1 MSRAGQNAQRGARNA
16 EQRTGGLFKKGLARL
31 FRVPRSEFRSSAATV
46 GASSDLELVVRRKT
60 SASGEAEE
68 AERLPLSWDLVRRI
82 LGYTGPYARLRNT
95 LLTVCALRAVQLTAT
110 PWLIGRIIRGPVAD
124 GDARALTLWLAGM
137 ASLVVLC
144 EITLHL
150 RVTLAHRLGEAV
162 LHDLR
167 VELMD
172 ALLRRPMKFFHTT
185 RHGSLISR
193 MISDIEAVRNGVQNN
208 LPISLVSLGQMGV
221 AGLVMAFI
229 SWKLFLLLLL
239 IAPVLHAINVHFKA
253 RIAEAAKVQIES
265 FSRVTAA
272 LAETVQGI
280 RVTQG
285 FNREEVNAG
294 IFGRLAGALA
304 DNVLR
309 TMKLSA
315 LYAPLLEFNAS
326 VFLALLVGVGGTLA
340 MDASSGVAVGD
351 LVAFFFLAN
360 LFFGPITLLGNMF
373 AEIGAAMAGADRLFR
388 LLDTPPEHADAPD
401 AADPG
406 ELAGAVEMRGVTF
419 SYEPGRPVLH
429 DVSFVAEPGMTV
441 AFVGHTGS
449 GKSSLINLLAKFHP
463 ADSGEIL
470 FDGRDIRTLRGDALR
485 RRMGFVLQNNFL
497 FRGTVADNIRVA
509 RPGASDEDIARVLH
523 DLDCHDIVANMPDGL
538 QTEISEKGR
547 GLSQG
552 QQQIV
557 CFARAMLADPRI
569 LILDEATSSVDTI
582 TEAKLQRA
590 LATLLR
596 GRTAFVVA
604 HRLSTIRNAD
614 LVLVLDHGRIRERGT
629 HASLLAA
636 DGEYARLHRS
646 FVEATGGTASAQ

>member
-1 MSRAGQNAQRGARNA
+1 MN
-16 EQRTGGLFKKGLARL
+16 L
-31 FRVPRSEFRSSAATV
+31 FRRPKSAIRDPQSAIP
-46 GASSDLELVVRRKT
+46 DLDLVVRRKPAA
-60 SASGEAEE
+60 ASGEPEE
-68 AERLPLSWDLVRRI
+68 VERLPLSWALLKRI
-82 LGYTGPYARLRNT
+82 LGYTKPYAKVRNT
-95 LLTVCALRAVQLTAT
+95 LFLACALRAAQLAAT
-110 PWLIGRIIRGPVAD
+110 PWLIGRIIRGPVAA
-124 GDARALTLWLAGM
+124 GDSRALALWLAGL
-137 ASLVVLC
+137 AALVVFC
-144 EITLHL
+144 ELTLYL

-162 LHDLR
+162 LHDMR
-167 VELMD
+167 VELMGV
-172 ALLRRPMKFFHTT
+172 LLRRPMKFFHRT

-208 LPISLVSLGQMGV
+208 LPISFVSLGQMTV
-221 AGLVMAFI
+221 SGLVMAFI

-239 IAPVLHAINVHFKA
+239 VVPVILGLSAYFKT

-294 IFGRLAGALA
+294 IFGRLAGNLA
-304 DNVLR
+304 HNVLR
-309 TMKLSA
+309 TMRLSA

-326 VFLALLVGVGGTLA
+326 VFLALLVGFGGLFA
-340 MDASSGVAVGD
+340 MDAASGVAVGD
-351 LVAFFFLAN
+351 LVSFFFLSN
-360 LFFGPITLLGNMF
+360 IFFGPINLLGNMF
-373 AEIGAAMAGADRLFR
+373 TEIGSAMAGADRLFR
-388 LLDTPPEHADAPD
+388 LLDTPPEHDDAPD
-401 AADPG
+401 ATDPG
-406 ELAGAVEMRGVTF
+406 ELGGRVELRGVTF
-419 SYEPGRPVLH
+419 SYEPGKHVLH
-429 DVSFVAEPGMTV
+429 DVSFTAEPGMTV

-449 GKSSLINLLAKFHP
+449 GKSSLINLLAKFYP
-463 ADSGEIL
+463 ADSGEVL

-509 RPGASDEDIARVLH
+509 RPDATDADIERVLR
-523 DLDCHDIVANMPDGL
+523 DLDCHDIVANLPDGL
-538 QTEISEKGR
+538 HTEISEKGR

-614 LVLVLDHGRIRERGT
+614 LVLVLDHGRIIERGT
-629 HASLLAA
+629 HATLLAA
-636 DGEYARLHRS
+636 DGEYARLHRR
-646 FVEATGGTASAQ
+646 FVEATGAAENGVH

>member
-1 MSRAGQNAQRGARNA
+1 MN
-16 EQRTGGLFKKGLARL
+16 L
-31 FRVPRSEFRSSAATV
+31 FRRPKSAIRDPQSAIP
-46 GASSDLELVVRRKT
+46 DLDLVVRRKP
-60 SASGEAEE
+60 ASGAANGGEPEE
-68 AERLPLSWDLVRRI
+68 VERLPLSWALLKRI
-82 LGYTGPYARLRNT
+82 LGYTKPYAKVRNT
-95 LLTVCALRAVQLTAT
+95 LFLVCALRAAQLAAT
-110 PWLIGRIIRGPVAD
+110 PWLIGRIIRGPVAA
-124 GDARALTLWLAGM
+124 GDSRALALWLAGL
-137 ASLVVLC
+137 AALVVFC
-144 EITLHL
+144 ELTLYL

-162 LHDLR
+162 LHDMR
-167 VELMD
+167 VELMGV
-172 ALLRRPMKFFHTT
+172 LLRRPMKFFHRT

-208 LPISLVSLGQMGV
+208 LPISFVSLGQMTV
-221 AGLVMAFI
+221 SGLVMAFI

-239 IAPVLHAINVHFKA
+239 VVPVILGLSAYFKT

-294 IFGRLAGALA
+294 IFGRLAGNLA
-304 DNVLR
+304 HNVLR

-326 VFLALLVGVGGTLA
+326 VFLALLVGVGGLFA
-340 MDASSGVAVGD
+340 MDAASGVAVGD
-351 LVAFFFLAN
+351 LVAFFFLSN
-360 LFFGPITLLGNMF
+360 IFFGPINLLGNMF
-373 AEIGAAMAGADRLFR
+373 TEIGSAMAGADRLFR
-388 LLDTPPEHADAPD
+388 LLDTPPEHDDAPD
-401 AADPG
+401 ATDPG
-406 ELAGAVEMRGVTF
+406 ELGGRVELRGVTF
-419 SYEPGRPVLH
+419 SYEPGKPVLH
-429 DVSFVAEPGMTV
+429 DVSFTAEPGMTV

-449 GKSSLINLLAKFHP
+449 GKSSLINLLAKFYP
-463 ADSGEIL
+463 ADSGEVL

-509 RPGASDEDIARVLH
+509 RPDATDADIERVLR
-523 DLDCHDIVANMPDGL
+523 DLDCHDIVANLPDGL
-538 QTEISEKGR
+538 HTEISEKGR

-614 LVLVLDHGRIRERGT
+614 LVLVLDHGRIIERGT
-629 HASLLAA
+629 HATLLAA
-636 DGEYARLHRS
+636 DGEYARLHRR
-646 FVEATGGTASAQ
+646 FVEATGAAENGVH